1 MTEPET
7 GTVVESWWQDISR
20 NGIFAFLYPAESYP
34 ITQYPYKPPPPYVP
48 PCIKRH
54 PPRMLNET
62 AIDFMVRLFT
72 TYDRVLDVFICDSS
86 DQRLN
91 DHQSPVC
98 IEDNPLARDET
109 LILCVEKVMGKAN
122 GFVRISITKQR
133 DFLAVRC
140 HALV

>member
-86 DQRLN
+86 DQRL
-91 DHQSPVC
+91 
-98 IEDNPLARDET
+98 
-109 LILCVEKVMGKAN
+109 CVEKVMGKAN